1 MRLLSLGAALFLI
14 GSMVGCGNG
23 EGEVLPAVND
33 SCPETGMKTC
43 GLDEAERS
51 AVLVCSKTPRIW
63 MVGEVCATRC
73 VFNGLM
79 GAICESSNDDAGGG
93 DVPAATDV
101 VLPED
106 VPDVKELEE
115 LRGGD
120 MVDAEEPPE
129 VIFKDLM
136 PDMTPPWVEATI
148 PADGAMGVSVPF
160 TIQITFTEPLHAVT
174 VAESTVKLFDVT
186 DDQIPV
192 EIEWLDEK
200 KTVVKL
206 TPAGPVFNS
215 SPYRVTL
222 DPMIKD
228 LAGNMMGNSY
238 QFTFYTAAIPTLATY
253 KTLAGKYAP
262 LLYQATNSESPQ
274 YDYLTRFDFD
284 GDWVAENNVGSIKNM
299 SAAIES
305 QAYYS
310 VTETKSHFF
319 ITYSF
324 FYPYRFAEEEDDRF
338 GNDVSGA
345 LVVVRK
351 IDEAPLAVETYF
363 KKDNDE
369 RSFSFLTEESGLITA
384 GKTFT
389 DFHFDGLYPAA
400 TLFPDGRY
408 VGYLSSRKHESCLWL
423 NENNGPLDGCFL
435 NTGVKNSMQKIEY
448 VFKDGT
454 VDALKKE
461 GGKYPQAKE
470 SVGYGLIH
478 LLDSWWVR
486 RTDVDQAQMWA
497 SEYTYVP
504 HNKMIYQDRPELSH
518 PVPSVFVDPENTDN
532 GRPPWAWKYNPLIGT
547 TVYNIERGVWF
558 LDPAVHFKQRHDQS
572 NVEWED
578 FDAQAGTGW
587 SLEYCFNPYFSLD
600 YRDIW
605 DECTAL
611 P

>member
-1 MRLLSLGAALFLI
+1 MNRLLSLGALLFLV
-14 GSMVGCGNG
+14 GSAVGCGDG
-23 EGEVLPAVND
+23 EGEVLPVAND

-43 GLDEAERS
+43 GLDDAQQS
-51 AVLVCSKTPRIW
+51 AVLVCSKIPRNW
-63 MVGEVCATRC
+63 MVSEVCATRC

-79 GAICESSNDDAGGG
+79 GAMCEYLEGDTGG
-93 DVPAATDV
+93 DDTPTIADV
-101 VLPED
+101 IDPED
-106 VPDVKELEE
+106 VPDIKEPEE
-115 LRGGD
+115 LPGSD
-120 MVDAEEPPE
+120 TPDVEEPYE

-148 PADGAMGVSVPF
+148 PADDAMGVSVPF
-160 TIQITFTEPLHAVT
+160 NIQITFTEPLHAVT

-186 DDQIPV
+186 GDQIPV

-206 TPAGPVFNS
+206 TPAGAVFNS

-238 QFTFYTAAIPTLATY
+238 EFTFYTAAIPTLGTY

-262 LLYQATNSESPQ
+262 LLYQATNTESPQ

-284 GDWVAENNVGSIKNM
+284 GDWVAENNVISVKNA
-299 SAAIES
+299 SKFEAS
-305 QAYYS
+305 LYYS

-338 GNDVSGA
+338 GNDVSGG

-369 RSFSFLTEESGLITA
+369 RSFSFVTEESGLVTA

-423 NENNGPLDGCFL
+423 DENNGFLDGCIL
-435 NTGVKNSMQKIEY
+435 NAGVKNSMQKIEY
-448 VFKDGT
+448 VFKDGM
-454 VDALKKE
+454 VDALSKE
-461 GGKYPQAKE
+461 GGKYPQAKQ
-470 SVGYGLIH
+470 SVGYGLVH

-486 RTDVDQAQMWA
+486 RTDVGQAQMWA
-497 SEYTYVP
+497 SEYTYEP
-504 HNKMIYQDRPELSH
+504 HNSTIYQNRPDLSH
-518 PVPSVFVDPENTDN
+518 PVPSVFVDPEETDN
-532 GRPPWAWKYNPLIGT
+532 GRPPWAWKYNPQNGT
-547 TVYNIERGVWF
+547 TFYDMARGVWF

-572 NVEWED
+572 NLWSD
-578 FDAQAGTGW
+578 FDTEAGTGW

-600 YRDIW
+600 FRGIW
-605 DECTAL
+605 AECTTE
-611 P
+611 